1 MSTFYHEVDGRW
13 STWTSFGACSV
24 TCGGGLRT
32 KTRSCSYDPVAPVG
46 RNCTGPALFSE
57 ECNANE
63 CPGKIIWLL

>member
-1 MSTFYHEVDGRW
+1 M
-13 STWTSFGACSV
+13 